1 MCNYVEL
8 LLDAP
13 ANINAEIREIGGG
26 CQIYII
32 NHYVMVYEYYEY
44 EGSNLRKKDKCQE
57 FNISLTLATFIL
69 EQQCLFFFQTLLQRS
84 RPSCQRQQSR

>member
-44 EGSNLRKKDKCQE
+44 EGSNLRKKDKV
-57 FNISLTLATFIL
+57 ATVKYVKVSNQNFVHHQLRLLCVKVQRGIL
-69 EQQCLFFFQTLLQRS
+69 
-84 RPSCQRQQSR
+84 